1 MQRYNFGN
9 KYIVYTRAKVKFFV
23 LKLKKRVKTIVI
35 KLFHDNIFVISNS
48 ENRIIRY
55 FIPIL

>member
-1 MQRYNFGN
+1 M
-9 KYIVYTRAKVKFFV
+9 RAKVKFFV
-23 LKLKKRVKTIVI
+23 LKLKKRVKTVVI